1 MVSCAILSSSNH
13 VREESMKKKAGIIVA
28 IAIVLI
34 LVACSGSITSEL
46 YIRDLLDLAASP
58 NQVFYT
64 QGTVSVESFGSD
76 SNEDLKE
83 MITTWFRDAQNFRET
98 SIDFST
104 YLVADIKIPVAYANN
119 EQLKTEQDLLSI
131 VVRKNKPTELE
142 FGIRLDK
149 HVFAKIQE
157 DVMENFYQNLS
168 ISDWT
173 FSIDLKND
181 TRNAQSL
188 TLQTI
193 YANDEPLL
201 YQKTMTVK
209 ERETVKLSFPDIL
222 RDYSYHYGDVFFGT
236 IKL

>member
-1 MVSCAILSSSNH
+1 MVTCAILSSSNH
-13 VREESMKKKAGIIVA
+13 VREESMKKKAGIVA
-28 IAIVLI
+28 IGIVLL

-46 YIRDLLDLAASP
+46 YIRDLLDLAARP
-58 NQVFYT
+58 DQVFYT

-98 SIDFST
+98 TIDFST
-104 YLVADIKIPVAYANN
+104 YLVADIKIPVAYADN
-119 EQLKTEQDLLSI
+119 EQVKKEQDLLSI
-131 VVRKNKPTELE
+131 IVRKDKPNELD

-149 HVFAKIQE
+149 NVFAKIQE
-157 DVMENFYQNLS
+157 HVRDMFYQDLS

-222 RDYSYHYGDVFFGT
+222 RDYSYRYGDVFFGT
-236 IKL
+236 LAL

>member
-1 MVSCAILSSSNH
+1 
-13 VREESMKKKAGIIVA
+13 MKKKAGIVA
-28 IAIVLI
+28 IGIVLL
-34 LVACSGSITSEL
+34 LVACSGSISSEL

-83 MITTWFRDAQNFRET
+83 MIVTWFRDAQNFRET
-98 SIDFST
+98 TIDFST
-104 YLVADIKIPVAYANN
+104 YLVADIKIPIAYADN
-119 EQLKTEQDLLSI
+119 ELLKEEQDLLSI
-131 VVRKNKPTELE
+131 VVKKDKLRELE

-149 HVFAKIQE
+149 NVFAKIQE
-157 DVMENFYQNLS
+157 HVREMFYQDLS

-201 YQKTMTVK
+201 YQKTMIVK

-222 RDYSYHYGDVFFGT
+222 RDYSYRYGDVFFGT
-236 IKL
+236 LAL

>member
-1 MVSCAILSSSNH
+1 MVTCAILSSSNH
-13 VREESMKKKAGIIVA
+13 VREGAMKKKAGIVA
-28 IAIVLI
+28 IGIVLL
-34 LVACSGSITSEL
+34 LVACSGSISSEL

-83 MITTWFRDAQNFRET
+83 MIVTWFRDAQNFRET
-98 SIDFST
+98 TIDFST
-104 YLVADIKIPVAYANN
+104 YLVADIKIPIAYADN
-119 EQLKTEQDLLSI
+119 ELLKEEQDLLSI
-131 VVRKNKPTELE
+131 VVKKDKLRELE

-149 HVFAKIQE
+149 NVFAKIQE
-157 DVMENFYQNLS
+157 HVREMFYQDLS

-201 YQKTMTVK
+201 YQKTMIVK

-222 RDYSYHYGDVFFGT
+222 RDYSYRYGDVFFGT
-236 IKL
+236 LAL

>member
-1 MVSCAILSSSNH
+1 MVTCAILSSSNH
-13 VREESMKKKAGIIVA
+13 VREGAMKKKAGIVA
-28 IAIVLI
+28 IGIVLL

-58 NQVFYT
+58 DQVFYT

-83 MITTWFRDAQNFRET
+83 MIVTWFRDAQNFRET
-98 SIDFST
+98 TIDFST
-104 YLVADIKIPVAYANN
+104 YLVADIKIPIAYADN
-119 EQLKTEQDLLSI
+119 ELLKKEQDLLSI
-131 VVRKNKPTELE
+131 VVKKDKPRELE

-201 YQKTMTVK
+201 YPKTMTVK

-222 RDYSYHYGDVFFGT
+222 RDYSYRYGDVFFGT
-236 IKL
+236 LAL

>member
-1 MVSCAILSSSNH
+1 MVTCAILSSSNH
-13 VREESMKKKAGIIVA
+13 VREESMKKKAGIVA
-28 IAIVLI
+28 IGIVLL

-58 NQVFYT
+58 DQVFYT

-98 SIDFST
+98 TIDFST
-104 YLVADIKIPVAYANN
+104 YLVADIKIPVAYADN
-119 EQLKTEQDLLSI
+119 EQVKKEQDLLSI
-131 VVRKNKPTELE
+131 IVRKDKPNELD
-142 FGIRLDK
+142 FGIRLNK
-149 HVFAKIQE
+149 NVFAKIQE
-157 DVMENFYQNLS
+157 HVRDMFYQDLS

-181 TRNAQSL
+181 TRNAQSM

-201 YQKTMTVK
+201 YPKTITVK

-222 RDYSYHYGDVFFGT
+222 RDYSYLYGDVFFGT
-236 IKL
+236 LAL